1 MIFGFAS
8 IVTNIDSGCNIFE
21 INFDEEFWQ
30 KEIVNNISLFVDDFY
45 DFLSNKKRKVELL
58 KSESS

>member
-1 MIFGFAS
+1 MK
-8 IVTNIDSGCNIFE
+8 
-21 INFDEEFWQ
+21 NFCK